1 MNAQVPTATSTH
13 EVLEGLQGLRSRV
26 DADRRS
32 TSFPLMVFG
41 LVTLGAALFPAPTH
55 GMAPLYWLVAVPIA
69 FALLWSLYRKRE
81 RAVGVGTP
89 ARSYGRVT
97 IGFAVIS
104 VLVPGLIMIFGAAP
118 ATAGL
123 ALAILGL
130 TQRNQIVAAA
140 GLVFGVV
147 VGLEHWSVLTNR
159 VQPLLADS
167 ATWADNAVMAALGLA
182 LLAVGLVIYRREV
195 ETR

>member
-1 MNAQVPTATSTH
+1 MNAQAPTVTSAH

-41 LVTLGAALFPAPTH
+41 FVTLGAALFPAPTH
-55 GMAPLYWLVAVPIA
+55 GIAPLYWLLAVPIA
-69 FALLWSLYRKRE
+69 FALLWSMYRKRE
-81 RAVGVGTP
+81 RTVGVGTP

-97 IGFAVIS
+97 IVFAVIS
-104 VLVPGLIMIFGAAP
+104 VLVPGLLMIFGATA
-118 ATAGL
+118 AAAGL

-130 TQRNQIVAAA
+130 TQRNRVVAAA

-147 VGLEHWSVLTNR
+147 VGLENWSVLTNR
-159 VQPLLADS
+159 VHSLLAES

-182 LLAVGLVIYRREV
+182 LLAAGLVIYRREI
-195 ETR
+195 ETQ